1 MSVPSDGARA
11 ATAPL
16 ACVPGAIATADRSAH
31 FALAEKLFTVALRQ
45 RRTLPNGYAYRFG
58 AESVDD
64 LLRWLANERR
74 CCPFLT
80 FAIEVAP
87 AEGSVSL
94 TLTGP
99 DGTRDLLDAELPA
112 VSATLDDRGVSPPP
126 HSEPVLYAPL
136 SVANLAAEGAAS
148 RLPYRNVVISPVNES
163 CLRLSAFEGD
173 YRWHFHP
180 GSDELFVVVDGRLA
194 IDLADGTTLML
205 GPWDTVTIP
214 AGTLHRTRALPRA
227 VNLCFEDLEN
237 ETTFVDPPSTFADA
251 KPSP

>member
-1 MSVPSDGARA
+1 MSVPSNDASS
-11 ATAPL
+11 ATPAL
-16 ACVPGAIATADRSAH
+16 ACVPGAIAAADRSAH
-31 FALAEKLFTVALRQ
+31 FALATKLFTVTLRQ
-45 RRTLPNGYAYRFG
+45 RHTLPDGYAYRFD

-64 LLRWLANERR
+64 LLRWMANERR

-87 AEGSVSL
+87 AEGAVSL

-99 DGTRDLLDAELPA
+99 DGTREFLDAELPA
-112 VSATLDDRGVSPPP
+112 VSVSLDDRGASAPPA
-126 HSEPVLYAPL
+126 SEPALYAPL

-148 RLPYRNVVISPVNES
+148 RLPYRNVVISHVNES

-194 IDLADGTTLML
+194 IDLADGTTLQL

-214 AGTLHRTRALPRA
+214 AGTVHRTRALPRA
-227 VNLCFEDLEN
+227 VNLCFEDLDT
-237 ETTFVDPPSTFADA
+237 ETRFVDAPVAPGEM
-251 KPSP
+251 KLSP